1 MPQQKYKYN
10 FFHSCVSEKTYVE
23 KSEMTIIHYSKFP
36 QPLSESSV
44 RIRNVQCFL
53 TNLIYIVGWWNSPE
67 NHNVENSSLSA
78 IKTALLFTGAN
89 TAANFSS
96 SPGEKSSRV
105 CGTGREATSQRQV
118 GQDHHKHFPSIQM
131 KPPNK
136 IHNKLMNEKY
146 HTGYS
151 ELKEDEESRIS
162 WISIS

>member
-1 MPQQKYKYN
+1 M
-10 FFHSCVSEKTYVE
+10 
-23 KSEMTIIHYSKFP
+23 
-36 QPLSESSV
+36 
-44 RIRNVQCFL
+44 
-53 TNLIYIVGWWNSPE
+53 
-67 NHNVENSSLSA
+67 ENSSLSA

-162 WISIS
+162 